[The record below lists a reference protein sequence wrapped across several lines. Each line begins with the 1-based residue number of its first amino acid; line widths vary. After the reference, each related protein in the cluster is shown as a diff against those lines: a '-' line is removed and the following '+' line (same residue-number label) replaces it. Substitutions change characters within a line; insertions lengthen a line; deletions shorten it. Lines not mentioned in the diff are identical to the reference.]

1 MRDSVA
7 AQADR
12 ISYHPRRA
20 VPFAEP
26 NSLYGGLARLR
37 IKVIRRSILRIF
49 YYFSAL
55 VLLAATFQS
64 TAADRTHETL
74 LDNGL
79 KLIVQEDHRAPVAVV
94 QIWYKVGSSAE
105 YDGITGV
112 SHALEHMM
120 FKGTKKIPP
129 GKFSEIVAAKGG
141 SENAFTSTDYTAYF
155 QTWAAENVALSFEL
169 EADRM
174 RNLLLSEDEFK
185 NEIRVVLE
193 ERRLRTDDN
202 PQALLGETARAVAYQ
217 TSPYRQPVVGWA
229 ADLQAMEIGDL
240 STWYKRWY
248 APDNATLVVVG
259 DVDPKEVK
267 ALAIKYF
274 GGIERQ
280 NIKPARMRPEVVQQG
295 TKSVTVTSTKTH
307 VPQLYM
313 GYKTPV
319 LNDVSSDIPEWEIYA
334 LDVLMET
341 LDGGPSARLPRRL
354 VREKRIAADIGADYS
369 SASRLSGLF
378 SFQATPTAEH
388 SLEELEQAIVEEIEK
403 LQKQP
408 PSNAE
413 LGRIK
418 TQVVADR
425 IYQRDSMFYQG
436 LIIGTLESV
445 GLDWRLNDEY
455 VEKIN
460 RVTPEQV
467 RDVAKKYLIPTGL
480 TVAKLLPG
488 AGE

>member
-1 MRDSVA
+1 LRYIDS
-7 AQADR
+7 
-12 ISYHPRRA
+12 
-20 VPFAEP
+20 
-26 NSLYGGLARLR
+26 L
-37 IKVIRRSILRIF
+37 
-49 YYFSAL
+49 SAL
-55 VLLAATFQS
+55 VLLVATFQAM
-64 TAADRTHETL
+64 AADRTHESL

-94 QIWYKVGSSAE
+94 QIWYKVGSSSE

-120 FKGTKKIPP
+120 FKGTKNVPP

-141 SENAFTSTDYTAYF
+141 NENAFTSTDYTAYF

-174 RNLLLSEDEFK
+174 RNLLLLEEEFK

-240 STWYKRWY
+240 SAWYKRWY

-259 DVDPKEVK
+259 DVEPKAIK
-267 ALAIKYF
+267 ALAIKHF
-274 GGIERQ
+274 GAIARQ
-280 NIKPARMRPEVVQQG
+280 NVKPMRKRPEVVQQG
-295 TKSVTVTSTKTH
+295 TKTVTVTSKKTH
-307 VPQLYM
+307 VPHLYM

-319 LNDVSSDIPEWEIYA
+319 LNDVSSDLPEWEIYA
-334 LDVLMET
+334 LDVLMEI
-341 LDGGPSARLPRRL
+341 LDGGPSARLSRRL
-354 VREKRIAADIGADYS
+354 VREKRIAADVGADYS
-369 SASRLSGLF
+369 STSRLSGLF
-378 SFQATPTAEH
+378 SFHATPAAEH
-388 SLEELEQAIVEEIEK
+388 SLEDLEEAIIDEIAI
-403 LQKQP
+403 LQKEP
-408 PSNAE
+408 PTQAE
-413 LGRIK
+413 LARIK

-455 VEKIN
+455 VENIN
-460 RVTPEQV
+460 RVTPVQV
-467 RDVAKKYLIPTGL
+467 RDVASKYLIPASL
-480 TVAKLLPG
+480 TIAKLLPG